1 MQMMTR
7 VDRALAVYRN
17 PRLKPD
23 IDIDALY
30 AGNYIGS
37 CALLRSSVFG
47 ELALSNIK
55 TAEQL
60 IYAAAL
66 ELCVRQGAIAHVPRV
81 LCHRRDQKSDLRTL
95 EGDLG
100 LLAEHMHAR
109 NVSAHITRDDAYN
122 RVVYETSD
130 PQKLVSII
138 IPTKDHASML
148 DDCVSSILEKA
159 GYGAFEIVLVENNS
173 TQPETFAFYEELA
186 KRDARVKVVTY
197 EGAFNFSKIVNY
209 GVSQSSGELV
219 LILNND
225 TKAITDGFLD
235 IMAGYFERPEVGV
248 VGPML
253 RYPDALVQN
262 AGIALMMSGCL
273 GFMNQNRAPEC
284 DQGYLGSLVHPR
296 EYSAV
301 LGACL
306 MARRGEFDAV
316 GGFTEEL
323 AVTYNDVDFCWKLRE
338 RGLRCVFTPY
348 AELYHLEFASR
359 GRDRVNEQRAIQT
372 ELEAGIMRQRW
383 PQYFACGDPV
393 YNPACSQVDPNFKLG
408 R

>member
-1 MQMMTR
+1 MATHCWHMQMMTR

-235 IMAGYFERPEVGV
+235 IMGRI
-248 VGPML
+248 L
-253 RYPDALVQN
+253 
-262 AGIALMMSGCL
+262 
-273 GFMNQNRAPEC
+273 RAP
-284 DQGYLGSLVHPR
+284 
-296 EYSAV
+296 
-301 LGACL
+301 
-306 MARRGEFDAV
+306 
-316 GGFTEEL
+316 GGWVSWVRCCAIRWL
-323 AVTYNDVDFCWKLRE
+323 SCRMRALR
-338 RGLRCVFTPY
+338 
-348 AELYHLEFASR
+348 S
-359 GRDRVNEQRAIQT
+359 
-372 ELEAGIMRQRW
+372 
-383 PQYFACGDPV
+383 
-393 YNPACSQVDPNFKLG
+393 
-408 R
+408 